1 MTTPSTDDAAYLQ
14 AVEQWH
20 AARIA
25 RLTAADGWLSLV
37 GLEWLRT
44 GANRVGSAA
53 DNDIVLAGA
62 PAHLGVVTLAGDG
75 AISVALDPSAAAT
88 IDGDAA
94 QRTAVMLDDSHPKPT
109 TVTFG
114 TGSFIALDRS
124 GRKGLR
130 VRDSAAPTRTGFA
143 GIQRFPVAPAWRIE
157 ADWVPL
163 DPPFRLATSTVI
175 GTIEDYPAPGMAVF
189 RRDGERCT
197 LYPVLETP
205 DAKQLFVIFADL
217 TSGAETHGAARFLY
231 ADLPQAG
238 KLVLDFNR
246 AYNPPCCFTPFATCP
261 LAPPENR
268 LNVRVTA
275 GELSYVPRQ

>member
-1 MTTPSTDDAAYLQ
+1 MTNPNADAAYLHE
-14 AVEQWH
+14 VEQWH
-20 AARIA
+20 VARIA
-25 RLTAADGWLSLV
+25 RLTAPDGWLSLV
-37 GLEWLRT
+37 GLEWLRS

-53 DNDIVLAGA
+53 DNDIVLANA
-62 PAHLGVVTLAGDG
+62 PAHLGVVALADDG
-75 AISVALDPSAAAT
+75 VIAIALDPAAAAS
-88 IDGDAA
+88 IDGDATKRA
-94 QRTAVMLDDSHPKPT
+94 AVMLDDSHPQPT
-109 TVTFG
+109 VVAFG
-114 TGSFIALDRS
+114 TVHFIALDRS

-130 VRDSAAPTRTGFA
+130 VRDSEAPTRTQFA
-143 GIQRFPVAPAWRIE
+143 GIQRFPVDPAWRIV
-157 ADWVPL
+157 ADWIPH

-189 RRDGERCT
+189 QRGGERCT
-197 LYPVLETP
+197 LYPVLEAP
-205 DAKQLFVIFADL
+205 DANQLFVIFADL

-231 ADLPQAG
+231 ADFPHDG

-275 GELSYVPRQ
+275 GELKYAPHQ